1 MRTIP
6 ALTAVLLIIGASAGH
21 GQTVRSVTMYKQVG
35 CGCCAIWAQKLQK
48 AGFKVSSM
56 EVVDMD
62 RIKTAHGVPLA
73 VQTCHTAT
81 IDGYVVEGHV
91 PLDAIEK
98 LLKERPKVVGIGV
111 AGMPVGSPG
120 MESGSRKEPYDV
132 LAFDREGK
140 TSVYVRK

>member
-1 MRTIP
+1 
-6 ALTAVLLIIGASAGH
+6 
-21 GQTVRSVTMYKQVG
+21 
-35 CGCCAIWAQKLQK
+35 
-48 AGFKVSSM
+48 M

-62 RIKTAHGVPLA
+62 RIKTAHGVPRA

-98 LLKERPKVVGIGV
+98 LLKQRPKVVGIGV